1 MAYAGTKTYIDG
13 TVLHMWML
21 SETSQQLACMCAA
34 EGLPAHCEAKSEYR
48 RREILGERLLVE
60 RIVGQSATLRHNA
73 DDDPYLEG
81 CQAHITIAHTRGL
94 LCIGLNATHRMG
106 VDVERYGRR
115 VLGVRDF
122 YVNDE
127 EKTWLDTGDVD
138 GHMVAW
144 MAKEAIFKAVGE
156 RQQVGNYASDITVDR
171 FATPHRGQQLA
182 HQGGFKATPYYLH
195 TTMGERYMIT
205 FACAKQY
212 IQKTQIHNQ
221 L

>member
-21 SETSQQLACMCAA
+21 SETSQQMARMCAA
-34 EGLPAHCEAKSEYR
+34 EGLPAACEAKSEYR
-48 RREILGERLLVE
+48 RREILGERLLMK
-60 RIVGQSATLRHNA
+60 RIVGQGATLHHNA
-73 DDDPYLEG
+73 DDAPYIEG

-94 LCIGLNATHRMG
+94 LCIGLNASHRMG

-122 YVNDE
+122 FINDK
-127 EKTWLDTGDVD
+127 EKSWLEAGDVD

-156 RQQVGNYASDITVDR
+156 REQVADYARDITVDR
-171 FATPHRGQQLA
+171 FVTPHQGQQLT
-182 HQGGFKATPYYLH
+182 HQGSFKATPYYLH
-195 TTMGERYMIT
+195 TTMGDQYMIT
-205 FACAKQY
+205 FTCAKQY
-212 IQKTQIHNQ
+212 IKTQIHNQ